1 MEKPMCPSEIYTT
14 MAIARADCIDEKQ
27 AMFEL
32 YLKIYFGM
40 MYRFKGNSV
49 LPEVLGYLAEYF
61 SLFFNDANYEH
72 EVYDRVIQFFDDL
85 DVEDLD
91 KDYKDEGMLNLLS
104 QLIEYFDVS
113 CEKRLIAFAQFSTH
127 YEMYIEQGWMDKYN
141 YEYAPYDDEHIMED
155 EEKIQILNLFPKKR
169 HDD

>member
-1 MEKPMCPSEIYTT
+1 MEVMLPSEIYTT

-32 YLKIYFGM
+32 YMKIYFVAL
-40 MYRFKGNSV
+40 YQFKGEEA
-49 LPEVLGYLAEYF
+49 LPNFLGYLAEYF
-61 SLFFNDANYEH
+61 SLFFNDANFEH

-91 KDYKDEGMLNLLS
+91 NDYKDEAMLNMLS
-104 QLIEYFDVS
+104 QLIEYFDAS
-113 CEKRLIAFAQFSTH
+113 CEKRFIAFAQFSTY
-127 YEMYIEQGWMDKYN
+127 YEQFIVQGWLDKYN
-141 YEYAPYDDEHIMED
+141 YEYAPYDDEHIMD
-155 EEKIQILNLFPKKR
+155 DKDKIQILNLFPKKR

>member
-1 MEKPMCPSEIYTT
+1 MEVMLPSEIYTT

-32 YLKIYFGM
+32 YMKIYFGAL
-40 MYRFKGNSV
+40 YQFKGEEA
-49 LPEVLGYLAEYF
+49 LPYFLGYLAEYF
-61 SLFFNDANYEH
+61 SLFFNDANFEH

-91 KDYKDEGMLNLLS
+91 NDYKDEAMLNMLS
-104 QLIEYFDVS
+104 QLIEYFDAS

-127 YEMYIEQGWMDKYN
+127 YEHFIVQGWLDKYN
-141 YEYAPYDDEHIMED
+141 YEYAPYDDEHIMD
-155 EEKIQILNLFPKKR
+155 DKDKIQILNLFPKKR